1 MPAGLLEWDA
11 ELRRLRESLRGVGQ
25 GRGSV
30 VLVSGEAGIGKTSL
44 VRAFARE
51 AGRARVLA
59 GACDDL
65 VTPRTLGPFRDMA
78 RGAAPAL
85 AAAVEPG
92 AARDAVFGAVH
103 QELAGRPT
111 VLLVEDVH
119 WADDATL
126 DVLRYLAWRIPE
138 LPCVLVLTYREDELP
153 GQHPLRRVLAALP
166 HQEVRRLV
174 LRPLSAGA
182 VQELAGASGTDAAA
196 VLAAT
201 AGNPFFVTEV
211 LANPGVEVPATVRD
225 AVLARLAGLT
235 EPTRRALE
243 LLATVPGQVERWLA
257 EELLGDQLG
266 ALDEAERRGML
277 EADPGHVWFR
287 HELARRAIERQLSAT
302 ARVARNRRVLAALAG
317 RPDVELSRLAHHA
330 HRAGDPEAVL
340 RHGLAAAREAA
351 GAGAFTE
358 ALAHYELVLAW
369 SDRLPDDRRA
379 TVLEESVWV
388 LYNLSRFEEAAARAG
403 RVVALRERTGDPAS
417 LGQALTTLSR
427 MRYMVNDPAGSEAAV
442 TRAVAVLEPLGDQ
455 ERLGR
460 AYTYLAA
467 ILKLT
472 DRPGEA
478 IELARRSLELGER
491 AGQEDV
497 VAHSLNYLGS
507 ALLDLGDQ
515 GGAEHLR
522 RSAAVA
528 RAASSYEYAQ
538 RAYTN
543 LVEGLYR
550 LGRFDE
556 LDQPL
561 ADGLAYAREYGFASH
576 VYNLEAHRCMLLTLR
591 GRWDEAEAGLRR
603 LLAGD
608 DPGVLASFGLS
619 ALGRLL
625 AREGDPAAGP
635 LLDRA
640 WRTAARTNSPADRPG
655 RHRPGGGGL
664 AGRRPRR
671 SGRAGPGPAGAH
683 RRPGRRALPGRAAA
697 LPGPLRAP
705 GGRPGRLPARVRPR
719 HRRRLGRGGRA
730 VAVPRRSLRARPGAG
745 RLGPPAGAAGG
756 PGRPRPARRRGRGH
770 SGPSGPAPDGGQ
782 PPPSPPPPP
791 HPSQP
796 GRPHRPPARGP
807 RAPRRGSDQRRD
819 RRPPG
824 RLGPHGRPPRRRD
837 PGQARGW
844 VPPRGRPGR
853 GNSGRGGPVGRG
865 RVGG

>member
-1 MPAGLLEWDA
+1 MTAGLLERDA
-11 ELRRLRESLRGVGQ
+11 ELRRLRETLRGAGQ

-51 AGRARVLA
+51 AAGRARVLA

-78 RGAAPAL
+78 REAAPAL
-85 AAAVEPG
+85 ARAMEPG

-103 QELAGRPT
+103 QELAGGPV

-138 LPCVLVLTYREDELP
+138 LPAVLVLTYREDELG

-166 HQEVRRLV
+166 HGEVRRLH

-182 VQELAGASGTDAAA
+182 VAELAGGHGADAAA

-225 AVLARLAGLT
+225 AVLARLEGLSD
-235 EPTRRALE
+235 PARQALE
-243 LLATVPGQVERWLA
+243 LLAVVPGRAERWLA
-257 EELLGDQLG
+257 EELLGDQLA
-266 ALDEAERRGML
+266 ALDAAARRGML

-302 ARVARNRRVLAALAG
+302 ARVARNREVLAALAG
-317 RPDVELSRLAHHA
+317 HPGVELSRLSHHA

-340 RHGLAAAREAA
+340 GHGLAAAREAA
-351 GAGAFTE
+351 GAGAFSE

-369 SDRLPDDRRA
+369 SARLPAGQRA

-388 LYNLSRFEEAAARAG
+388 LYNLSRFEEAAARAE
-403 RVVALRERTGDPAS
+403 RVVALREGAGDPGS

-427 MRYMVNDPAGSEAAV
+427 MRYMVNDPTGSEEAA
-442 TRAVAVLEPLGDQ
+442 TRAVALLMPLGDQ
-455 ERLGR
+455 ARLGR
-460 AYTYLAA
+460 ACTYLAA

-472 DRPGEA
+472 DRPEEA
-478 IELARRSLELGER
+478 IALARRSLELGER
-491 AGQEDV
+491 TGQPDV

-507 ALLDLGDQ
+507 ALLDLGDP
-515 GGAEHLR
+515 GGAEQLR

-528 RAASSYEYAQ
+528 RAASSFEYAQ

-576 VYNLEAHRCMLLTLR
+576 EYNLEAHRCMLATLR
-591 GRWDEAEAGLRR
+591 GQWDEAEAGLRR
-603 LLAGD
+603 LLAGE

-625 AREGDPAAGP
+625 ARKGDPAAGP
-635 LLDRA
+635 LLEQA
-640 WRTAARTNSPADRPG
+640 GRTAARTNSVQPIALAGIAQVEAAWLAGDHAAAAELARVPLERTGGRGAERYRGELLRYLARCGHQVEAPAGCPPEFALGIAGDWAGAADRWASLGAPYEQALELAASG
-655 RHRPGGGGL
+655 REPELL
-664 AGRRPRR
+664 AALATLERLGAVAAATLVRRDLRRMGTRHLPRRPRPR
-671 SGRAGPGPAGAH
+671 TRANPAGLTDRQLEVLALLAEGLTNAEIADRLVVSVRPSTTTWPPSWPSSTSAPGA
-683 RRPGRRALPGRAAA
+683 RRPGP
-697 LPGPLRAP
+697 
-705 GGRPGRLPARVRPR
+705 
-719 HRRRLGRGGRA
+719 
-730 VAVPRRSLRARPGAG
+730 
-745 RLGPPAGAAGG
+745 
-756 PGRPRPARRRGRGH
+756 
-770 SGPSGPAPDGGQ
+770 
-782 PPPSPPPPP
+782 PPPSA
-791 HPSQP
+791 
-796 GRPHRPPARGP
+796 HR
-807 RAPRRGSDQRRD
+807 
-819 RRPPG
+819 
-824 RLGPHGRPPRRRD
+824 
-837 PGQARGW
+837 
-844 VPPRGRPGR
+844 
-853 GNSGRGGPVGRG
+853 
-865 RVGG
+865 

>member
-1 MPAGLLEWDA
+1 MTAGLLERDA
-11 ELRRLRESLRGVGQ
+11 ELRRLRETLRGAGQ

-51 AGRARVLA
+51 VAGRARVLA

-85 AAAVEPG
+85 ARAMEPG
-92 AARDAVFGAVH
+92 AGREAVFGAVH
-103 QELAGRPT
+103 QELAAGPV

-138 LPCVLVLTYREDELP
+138 LPAVLVLTYREDELG

-166 HQEVRRLV
+166 HGEVRRLQ

-182 VQELAGASGTDAAA
+182 VAELAGGQGADAAA

-225 AVLARLAGLT
+225 AVLARLEGLSD
-235 EPTRRALE
+235 PARQALE
-243 LLATVPGQVERWLA
+243 LLAVVPGRAER
-257 EELLGDQLG
+257 LGDQL
-266 ALDEAERRGML
+266 AAVDEAERRGML

-302 ARVARNRRVLAALAG
+302 ARVARNRQVLAALAG
-317 RPDVELSRLAHHA
+317 HPGVELSRLSHHA

-340 RHGLAAAREAA
+340 GHGLAAAREAA
-351 GAGAFTE
+351 GAGAYSE

-369 SDRLPDDRRA
+369 SARLPAIQRV

-388 LYNLSRFEEAAARAG
+388 LYNLSRFEEAAARAE
-403 RVVALRERTGDPAS
+403 RVVALAEGAGDPGS
-417 LGQALTTLSR
+417 LGQAFTTLSR
-427 MRYMVNDPAGSEAAV
+427 MRYMVNDPAGSEEAA
-442 TRAVAVLEPLGDQ
+442 TRAVALLVPLGDQ
-455 ERLGR
+455 ARLGR
-460 AYTYLAA
+460 ACTYLAA

-472 DRPGEA
+472 DRPEEA
-478 IELARRSLELGER
+478 IDLARRSLELGER
-491 AGQEDV
+491 TGQPDV

-507 ALLDLGDQ
+507 ALLDLGDP
-515 GGAEHLR
+515 GGAEQLR

-528 RAASSYEYAQ
+528 RAASSFEYAQ

-576 VYNLEAHRCMLLTLR
+576 EYNLEAHRCMLATLR

-603 LLAGD
+603 LLAGE

-625 AREGDPAAGP
+625 ARKGDPAAGP
-635 LLDRA
+635 LLEQA
-640 WRTAARTNSPADRPG
+640 GRTAARTNSVQPIALAGIARVETAWLAGDHAGAAELARVPLERTGGRGAERYRGELLRYLARCGQPVEAPAGCPPEFALGIAGDWAGAADRWASLGAPYEQALELAASG
-655 RHRPGGGGL
+655 REPELL
-664 AGRRPRR
+664 AALATLERLGAVAAATLVRRDLRRMGVSHLPRRPRPR
-671 SGRAGPGPAGAH
+671 TRANPAGLTDRQLEVLALLAEGLTNAEIADRLVVSVRTVDHHVAAVLAKLNVGSRREGQPGP
-683 RRPGRRALPGRAAA
+683 
-697 LPGPLRAP
+697 
-705 GGRPGRLPARVRPR
+705 
-719 HRRRLGRGGRA
+719 
-730 VAVPRRSLRARPGAG
+730 
-745 RLGPPAGAAGG
+745 
-756 PGRPRPARRRGRGH
+756 
-770 SGPSGPAPDGGQ
+770 
-782 PPPSPPPPP
+782 PPPS
-791 HPSQP
+791 
-796 GRPHRPPARGP
+796 
-807 RAPRRGSDQRRD
+807 APR
-819 RRPPG
+819 
-824 RLGPHGRPPRRRD
+824 
-837 PGQARGW
+837 
-844 VPPRGRPGR
+844 
-853 GNSGRGGPVGRG
+853 
-865 RVGG
+865 